1 MNPLH
6 EQLIQIGTRILS
18 LCRSEL
24 YLSMRYLDL
33 ALSALSYDLN
43 LQTRTIATDGV
54 HLFYNPNYLI
64 HSYEDDPI
72 AVNRMYLHIILHCIF
87 RHMTQAEQ
95 RDPEDWNLAC
105 DIAAESII
113 DSMDYPCVQRLIT
126 DRRQEYYDLLQVSV
140 LNAEQVYD
148 VLTKMTYSQK
158 IGMRRE
164 FSVDDHRFWEQLQ
177 DDKQQQPS
185 GDNRADSS
193 SSPPPSK
200 DEVEQTWQDISQK
213 TQTSMETIQREVSL
227 MAGNLRQHL
236 QIENRQRY
244 DYRAFLRRFAVT
256 REEVRVDPDSFDY
269 GFYNYSLQLY
279 PNMPMLE
286 ELEYRECKKIHDFV
300 IAIDTSGSCSGELV
314 KKFLEETVTILL
326 DGNSFFRTVNVH
338 IIQCDAEIQDV
349 VKITD
354 KTEFE
359 DYIRNLEFK
368 GFGGTDFRPVFEY
381 VNTMID
387 AGEFDDLKGLIY
399 FTDGNGTYPKRRPPY
414 ETAFIFVD
422 DDEFEYQ
429 VPNWAMKLVLETS
442 DITEE
447 VLI

>member
-43 LQTRTIATDGV
+43 LQTRTIATDRV

-105 DIAAESII
+105 DIAVESVI
-113 DSMDYPCVQRLIT
+113 DSMDYPCIQRLIT
-126 DRRQEYYDLLQVSV
+126 DRRQEYYDSLQVSV

-177 DDKQQQPS
+177 DDKQQQPN
-185 GDNRADSS
+185 GDNRADSPS
-193 SSPPPSK
+193 PPPPSK

-213 TQTSMETIQREVSL
+213 TQTSMETIQRDISL

-244 DYRAFLRRFAVT
+244 DYRAFLRKFAVT

-286 ELEYRECKKIHDFV
+286 ELEYRD
-300 IAIDTSGSCSGELV
+300 
-314 KKFLEETVTILL
+314 
-326 DGNSFFRTVNVH
+326 SFFRTVNVH
-338 IIQCDAEIQDV
+338 IIQCDAGIQSDT
-349 VKITD
+349 KITD
-354 KTEFE
+354 PQHLNDMLQNF
-359 DYIRNLEFK
+359 DVSGN
-368 GFGGTDFRPVFEY
+368 GDTDFRPVFDYIEQLQQR
-381 VNTMID
+381 
-387 AGEFDDLKGLIY
+387 GELLQLQGLLF
-399 FTDGNGTYPKRRPPY
+399 FTDGVGVYPKKRPPY
-414 ETAFIFVD
+414 DAAFIFFD
-422 DDEFEYQ
+422 NSYAEHL
-429 VPNWAMKLVLETS
+429 VPPWAMKLVLSES
-442 DITEE
+442 DLTRG
-447 VLI
+447 

>member
-6 EQLIQIGTRILS
+6 QELIQIGTRILS

-64 HSYEDDPI
+64 HSYEDDPVS
-72 AVNRMYLHIILHCIF
+72 VNRMYLHMILHCIF

-105 DIAAESII
+105 DIAVESVI
-113 DSMDYPCVQRLIT
+113 DSMEYPCVQRLVT
-126 DRRQEYYDLLQVSV
+126 DRRQEYYDSLSVSV
-140 LNAEQVYD
+140 FNAEQIYA

-164 FSVDDHRFWEQLQ
+164 FIVDDHHFWEELQ
-177 DDKQQQPS
+177 DDKERPQQPDS
-185 GDNRADSS
+185 DNSEDDT
-193 SSPPPSK
+193 PPSPDK
-200 DEVEQTWQDISQK
+200 DEVEQKWQDISQK
-213 TQTSMETIQREVSL
+213 TQTSMETIQRDISL
-227 MAGNLRQHL
+227 MAGNLRQQL

-244 DYRAFLRRFAVT
+244 DYRSFLRRFAVT

-269 GFYNYSLQLY
+269 GFYNYSMQLY

-286 ELEYRECKKIHDFV
+286 ELEYRESKKIRDFV

-314 KKFLEETVTILL
+314 KQFLEETVTILL
-326 DGNSFFRTVNVH
+326 DSNSFFRSVNVH
-338 IIQCDAEIQDV
+338 IIQCDAGIQSDI
-349 VKITD
+349 KITD
-354 KTEFE
+354 TQHFH
-359 DYIRNLEFK
+359 DMLQQFDVSGN
-368 GFGGTDFRPVFEY
+368 GDTDFRPVFDYIEQLQQH
-381 VNTMID
+381 
-387 AGEFDDLKGLIY
+387 GELLQLQGLLF
-399 FTDGNGTYPKRRPPY
+399 FTDGVGVYPKKRPPY
-414 ETAFIFVD
+414 DVAFLFFD
-422 DDEFEYQ
+422 NTYAEHL
-429 VPNWAMKLVLETS
+429 VPPWAMKLILSES
-442 DITEE
+442 DLTRR
-447 VLI
+447 

>member
-6 EQLIQIGTRILS
+6 QELIQIGTRILS

-64 HSYEDDPI
+64 HSYEEDPV

-105 DIAAESII
+105 DIAVESVI
-113 DSMDYPCVQRLIT
+113 DSMEYPCVHRLVT
-126 DRRQEYYDLLQVSV
+126 DRRQEYYDTLSLSV
-140 LNAEQVYD
+140 LNAEQVYS

-158 IGMRRE
+158 IGMKRE
-164 FSVDDHRFWEQLQ
+164 FTVDDHHFWEELQ
-177 DDKQQQPS
+177 EDKEQPQQTSGSDSDD
-185 GDNRADSS
+185 S
-193 SSPPPSK
+193 SSPPDK
-200 DEVEQTWQDISQK
+200 DEVEQKWQDISQK
-213 TQTSMETIQREVSL
+213 TQTSMETIQRDISL
-227 MAGNLRQHL
+227 MAGNLRQQL
-236 QIENRQRY
+236 QIENRQRF
-244 DYRAFLRRFAVT
+244 DYRAFLRKFAVT

-286 ELEYRECKKIHDFV
+286 ELEYRESKKIHDFV

-314 KKFLEETVTILL
+314 KQFLEETVTILL
-326 DGNSFFRTVNVH
+326 DSNSFFRSVNVH
-338 IIQCDAEIQDV
+338 IIQCDAGIQSDIKV
-349 VKITD
+349 TD
-354 KTEFE
+354 TEHFHDMLQSFE
-359 DYIRNLEFK
+359 VSGNGD
-368 GFGGTDFRPVFEY
+368 TDFRPVFDYIEQLQQR
-381 VNTMID
+381 
-387 AGEFDDLKGLIY
+387 GELLQLQGLLF
-399 FTDGNGTYPKRRPPY
+399 FTDGVGVYPKKRPPY
-414 ETAFIFVD
+414 DTAFLFFD
-422 DDEFEYQ
+422 NTYAERL
-429 VPNWAMKLVLETS
+429 VPPWAMKLILSES
-442 DITEE
+442 DLTRG
-447 VLI
+447 

>member
-105 DIAAESII
+105 DIAVESVI
-113 DSMDYPCVQRLIT
+113 DSMDYPCIQRLIT
-126 DRRQEYYDLLQVSV
+126 DRRQEYYDSLQVSV

-177 DDKQQQPS
+177 DDKQQQPN
-185 GDNRADSS
+185 GDNRTDSP

-200 DEVEQTWQDISQK
+200 DDVEQTWQDISQK
-213 TQTSMETIQREVSL
+213 TQTSMETIQRDISL

-244 DYRAFLRRFAVT
+244 DYRAFLRKFAVT
-256 REEVRVDPDSFDY
+256 REEVRVDPDSFDD

-286 ELEYRECKKIHDFV
+286 ELEYRECKKIYDFV

-338 IIQCDAEIQDV
+338 IIQCDAGIQSDT
-349 VKITD
+349 KITD
-354 KTEFE
+354 PQHLNDMLQNF
-359 DYIRNLEFK
+359 DVSGN
-368 GFGGTDFRPVFEY
+368 GDTDFRPVFDYSEQLQQR
-381 VNTMID
+381 
-387 AGEFDDLKGLIY
+387 GELLQLQGLLF
-399 FTDGNGTYPKRRPPY
+399 FTDGVGVYPKKRPPY
-414 ETAFIFVD
+414 DAAFIFFD
-422 DDEFEYQ
+422 NSYAEHL
-429 VPNWAMKLVLETS
+429 VPPWAMKLVLSGS
-442 DITEE
+442 DLTRG
-447 VLI
+447 

>member
-105 DIAAESII
+105 DIAVESVI
-113 DSMDYPCVQRLIT
+113 DSMDYPCIQRLIT
-126 DRRQEYYDLLQVSV
+126 DRRQEYYDSLQVSV

-177 DDKQQQPS
+177 DDKQQQPN
-185 GDNRADSS
+185 GDNRTDSP

-200 DEVEQTWQDISQK
+200 DDVEQTWQDISQK
-213 TQTSMETIQREVSL
+213 TQTSMETIQRDISL

-244 DYRAFLRRFAVT
+244 DYRAFLRKFAVT

-286 ELEYRECKKIHDFV
+286 ELEYRECKKIYDFV

-338 IIQCDAEIQDV
+338 IIQCDAGI
-349 VKITD
+349 
-354 KTEFE
+354 
-359 DYIRNLEFK
+359 
-368 GFGGTDFRPVFEY
+368 
-381 VNTMID
+381 
-387 AGEFDDLKGLIY
+387 
-399 FTDGNGTYPKRRPPY
+399 
-414 ETAFIFVD
+414 
-422 DDEFEYQ
+422 
-429 VPNWAMKLVLETS
+429 
-442 DITEE
+442 
-447 VLI
+447 

>member
-95 RDPEDWNLAC
+95 RDSDDWNLAC
-105 DIAAESII
+105 DIAVESVI
-113 DSMDYPCVQRLIT
+113 DSMEYPCVHRLVT
-126 DRRQEYYDLLQVSV
+126 DRRQEYYDSLSLSV

-185 GDNRADSS
+185 GDNPADSPS
-193 SSPPPSK
+193 TPPPSK

-213 TQTSMETIQREVSL
+213 TQTSMETIQRDISL

-244 DYRAFLRRFAVT
+244 DYRAFLRKFAVT

-338 IIQCDAEIQDV
+338 IIQCDAASNRIP
-349 VKITD
+349 KSPTRSISMTCCR
-354 KTEFE
+354 TLMSAATA
-359 DYIRNLEFK
+359 IR
-368 GFGGTDFRPVFEY
+368 
-381 VNTMID
+381 
-387 AGEFDDLKGLIY
+387 
-399 FTDGNGTYPKRRPPY
+399 
-414 ETAFIFVD
+414 IFVP
-422 DDEFEYQ
+422 Y
-429 VPNWAMKLVLETS
+429 LITS
-442 DITEE
+442 NSCSSAANSCSCKACCFSRTASVYTRKSARRMTLHLYFSTI
-447 VLI
+447 LMQSILSRHGQ

>member
-6 EQLIQIGTRILS
+6 QELIQIGTRILS

-64 HSYEDDPI
+64 HSYEDDPVS
-72 AVNRMYLHIILHCIF
+72 VNRMYLHMILHCIF

-105 DIAAESII
+105 DIAVESVI
-113 DSMDYPCVQRLIT
+113 DSMEYPCVQRLVT
-126 DRRQEYYDLLQVSV
+126 DRRQEYYDSLSVSV
-140 LNAEQVYD
+140 FNAEQIYA

-164 FSVDDHRFWEQLQ
+164 FIVDDHHFWEELQ
-177 DDKQQQPS
+177 DDKERPQQTGS
-185 GDNRADSS
+185 DSS
-193 SSPPPSK
+193 EDDTPPSPDK
-200 DEVEQTWQDISQK
+200 DEVEQKWQDISQK
-213 TQTSMETIQREVSL
+213 IQTSMETIQRDISL
-227 MAGNLRQHL
+227 MAGNLRQQL

-244 DYRAFLRRFAVT
+244 DYRSFLRRFAVT

-269 GFYNYSLQLY
+269 GFYNYSMQLY

-286 ELEYRECKKIHDFV
+286 ELEYRESKKIRDFV

-314 KKFLEETVTILL
+314 KQFLEETVTILL
-326 DGNSFFRTVNVH
+326 DSNSFFRSVNVH
-338 IIQCDAEIQDV
+338 IIQCDAGIQSDI
-349 VKITD
+349 KITD
-354 KTEFE
+354 TQHFH
-359 DYIRNLEFK
+359 DMLQQFDVSGN
-368 GFGGTDFRPVFEY
+368 GDTDFRPVFDYIEQLQQH
-381 VNTMID
+381 
-387 AGEFDDLKGLIY
+387 GELLQLQGLLF
-399 FTDGNGTYPKRRPPY
+399 FTDGVGVYPKKRPPY
-414 ETAFIFVD
+414 DVAFLFFD
-422 DDEFEYQ
+422 NTYAEHL
-429 VPNWAMKLVLETS
+429 VPPWAMKLILSES
-442 DITEE
+442 DLTRR
-447 VLI
+447 